1 MWLIWFV
8 FSVAQYEDEIL
19 GRSLGFGPG
28 QEDIKESEYKVG
40 DISHHTH
47 RQIEGFYRQPHTD
60 RKRIVGTERERER
73 YAEAGTETEYQQIE
87 DKNAWTEC
95 TQTGERKKAGTEYT
109 QTG

>member
-28 QEDIKESEYKVG
+28 QEDIKESEYKVV

-47 RQIEGFYRQPHTD
+47 R
-60 RKRIVGTERERER
+60 
-73 YAEAGTETEYQQIE
+73 
-87 DKNAWTEC
+87 
-95 TQTGERKKAGTEYT
+95 
-109 QTG
+109 

>member
-28 QEDIKESEYKVG
+28 QEDIQESEYKVG

-47 RQIEGFYRQPHTD
+47 R
-60 RKRIVGTERERER
+60 
-73 YAEAGTETEYQQIE
+73 
-87 DKNAWTEC
+87 
-95 TQTGERKKAGTEYT
+95 
-109 QTG
+109 